1 VVAAWTGVPVGKMRS
16 DQVKAVLEL
25 DAKLAERVR
34 GQPEALKVVSEVLR
48 ISHAGIRNP
57 ATPLGV
63 LQGQACFRKSYKNN
77 RDRAGSITDFRKT
90 KAPSEGEAFG

>member
-1 VVAAWTGVPVGKMRS
+1 MDNSGWGDARFAGPQATGLRS
-16 DQVKAVLEL
+16 TPI
-25 DAKLAERVR
+25 R
-34 GQPEALKVVSEVLR
+34 S
-48 ISHAGIRNP
+48 ISHSTTSPALRNSGGVRAKP
-57 ATPLGV
+57 TPLGV